1 MICVSIGNV
10 SAKKCIDVVKKHELC
25 ELRLD
30 QLKLS
35 DSELKKI
42 FYVGQQVMASYRKD
56 KLPKQGKQLLLSAIN
71 SGASYVDVDINWSIS
86 DRKKIIESA
95 RKKGV
100 KIIASYHNYKCTPT
114 SKALLGI
121 LKKCRKLNPDVV
133 KVSCMSKSNKDNVRL
148 LSLLAESEEMIS
160 IGMGSKGRATRLIA
174 PLFGAFCTFAS
185 LHDDAKTA
193 SGQLT
198 VKEMKKLLTGLYY
211 V

>member
-1 MICVSIGNV
+1 MICVSLGKV
-10 SAKKCIDVVKKHELC
+10 SAKKCIDAVKKHELC

-42 FYVGQQVMASYRKD
+42 FYVGQQIIASYRKD

-71 SGASYVDVDINWSIS
+71 SGASYVDVDINWPVS
-86 DRKKIIESA
+86 DRKKVVELA

-114 SKALLGI
+114 ANALLGI
-121 LKKCRKLNPDVV
+121 LKKCRKLNPDVI
-133 KVSCMSKSNKDNVRL
+133 KVSCMSKNNKDNVRL
-148 LSLLAESEEMIS
+148 LNLLAESEEI
-160 IGMGSKGRATRLIA
+160 ITVGMGNKGRVTRLIA

-185 LHDDAKTA
+185 LDDDIKTA
-193 SGQLT
+193 SGQFT